1 MSINLKPYF
10 DAAQT
15 ASDEVQRIMDEMDAA
30 FSDGTPEGKTKA
42 LELRPILDAAKV
54 KAADANQLYIS
65 MRDASGVSLSMARHF
80 VPADPDAPVPGS
92 EPKSMERAEFVKLDV
107 DAQMK
112 FMVDGG
118 RVV

>member
-1 MSINLKPYF
+1 MSVNLKPYF

-42 LELRPILDAAKV
+42 LELRPTLDEAKV
-54 KAADANQLYIS
+54 KAADANQLYVS
-65 MRDASGVSLSMARHF
+65 MRDASGVSLSMAKHF
-80 VPADPDAPVPGS
+80 VPADPDAVPGS
-92 EPKSMERAEFVKLDV
+92 EPKSMERAEFVKLDAE
-107 DAQMK
+107 AQMK